1 MYVDAY
7 IQRLRGSE
15 RLMIAE
21 RRNGKRVL
29 THCDPVYE
37 YYVEDPRG
45 EYKTIRGTKAI
56 KKEFPSSAKMREEKK
71 RDEGRKLY
79 ESDRNVT
86 FKTLRKYYKGK
97 GSPDLHVAFF
107 DIETDF
113 HKKYGY
119 APPSDPFN
127 RVTAISLYQTWT
139 GEDFVLVMPPESMDL
154 STARSIVDKINKEN
168 TNPLSTVILYTDEK
182 EMFEMFFDLIEDA
195 DVLSGW
201 NSEFFDIP
209 YMVNRTERIFDKTAT
224 TRFCLWLEKPRE
236 READN
241 YGKTIITY
249 DLVGRIHLD
258 YLALYKKHAGKV
270 MPSYTLDF
278 IGGLETGENKVQYE
292 GSLDKLYNEDFE
304 RFIMYSKQDS
314 ILLKKIDEKLDYI
327 SLHNRLAHQESVLI
341 STTMGSVALIDTAII
356 NLIHERG
363 QVVFDKPPRVD
374 NDDEIYDDEYDDGE
388 DPDEEALFDIST
400 AKAAGAWVQDPILG
414 LIDALGCADFNSLY
428 PTVLRTLGMS
438 TETIMGQV
446 RQTYTVAYLESKLSE
461 QRMKYRGK
469 KFVPDWTAAW
479 HGLFASVE
487 FTMIQDKTDDLLDVD
502 LEDGS
507 TFQVTAAELHDIIYA
522 EDSTIVMSANGT
534 LFDRTKDGA
543 IPAILTQW
551 YNERKQQQ
559 KMVID
564 YKHLC
569 SDGWALSEEQLQ
581 ALSAHTSE
589 RTVDASAR
597 LFKTNIHYDDPVFK
611 IRQSLAHGD
620 FATLATLIADNG
632 LVVKDMAIFCHK
644 EDKSHCKVQ
653 SAFWK
658 QNQQIRK
665 ILLNS
670 LYGALLNSAST
681 FYDVRL
687 GQSVTLTGRSM
698 TKHLAS
704 KINEVCGLPYS
715 HTGGVVVYGDTDSV
729 YFSVAQYYKDQ
740 NMEFDFTKDE
750 VVELYIKIGDT
761 VGESFP
767 QFMHDTFNT
776 GIEKGEIVG
785 ADLEMVGSRG
795 LFLKKK
801 RYAILKYWEDGF
813 RKDVDGSPG
822 EIKAMGLE
830 IKRSDTPKYIQKFLE
845 ETLVSLLTGADEATM
860 RTQVRAF
867 KKEFKDKPSI
877 DKGSPKTVKK
887 LSHHTEIFNKTG
899 KCSVGHV
906 LAAIQWNRLREAMED
921 MSVPEA
927 VDGSKMIVCKLK
939 NNPYGI
945 KNIGYPLECK
955 DYLPDWF
962 LELPFD
968 DAEMEQAVLT
978 KKLENIFGILDMDI
992 AIYES
997 STMVDNPFFNFK

>member
-7 IQRLRGSE
+7 IQRQRNSE
-15 RLMIAE
+15 KLVIAE
-21 RRNGKRVL
+21 RRDGKRVL
-29 THCDPVYE
+29 THCEPVYE
-37 YYVEDPRG
+37 YYVEDPKG
-45 EYKTIRGTKAI
+45 EYNTIRGTKAI
-56 KKEFPSSAKMREEKK
+56 KKEFTSSFKMREEKK

-107 DIETDF
+107 DIEVDF

-139 GEDFVLVMPPESMDL
+139 GEDFVLVMPPETM
-154 STARSIVDKINKEN
+154 STYEAQELVNRINRD
-168 TNPLSTVILYTDEK
+168 TDNPNSTVILYTDEK
-182 EMFEMFFDLIEDA
+182 EMFLEFFDLIHDA

-209 YMVNRTERIFDKTAT
+209 YMVNRTERIFDKTMQ
-224 TRFCLWLEKPRE
+224 TRFCLWLERPRP

-241 YGKTIITY
+241 YGKTVITY
-249 DLVGRIHLD
+249 DLVGRIHMD

-270 MPSYTLDF
+270 MPSYTLDY

-363 QVVFDKPPRVD
+363 QVVFDKPPRAMEL
-374 NDDEIYDDEYDDGE
+374 DEDIESEFDDGE
-388 DPDEEALFDIST
+388 EADEEAVFDKST

-414 LIDALGCADFNSLY
+414 LIEFLGCADFNSLY
-428 PTVLRTLGMS
+428 PTVLRALGMS

-446 RQTYTVAYLESKLSE
+446 RQTYTDAYLAQKISE
-461 QRMKYRGK
+461 QRMKYKGK

-487 FTMIQDKTDDLLDVD
+487 FTMVREKTNDLLDVD

-522 EDSTIVMSANGT
+522 DDSTIVLSANGT
-534 LFDRTKDGA
+534 MFDRTKAGA

-551 YNERKQQQ
+551 YTERKQQQ

-564 YKHLC
+564 YKHLY
-569 SDGWALSEEQLQ
+569 SDGWLLSEEEHKAILGH
-581 ALSAHTSE
+581 LSKLS
-589 RTVDASAR
+589 VSDSAR
-597 LFKTNIHYDDPVFK
+597 LLRTNIHTDDSVFML
-611 IRQSLAHGD
+611 RQKLAKSDYKG
-620 FATLATLIADNG
+620 IADIIAENG
-632 LVVKDMAIFCHK
+632 LVIKGLTIHCHPD
-644 EDKSHCKVQ
+644 DKPHCKVQ

-670 LYGALLNSAST
+670 LYGALLNAAST

-704 KINEVCGLPYS
+704 KINEVCGLPYN
-715 HTGGVVVYGDTDSV
+715 HTGGVVVYGDSVTGDAMIDVIIDGEQKSIAIEELYDMYIETEYTDKGDKEYVKPSVLVKTYDQESETVYYDNCEHVMRHKNDGARYKISTATSSVTCTADHSIVAEVDGELDEFTPAEIEELIADGCSV
-729 YFSVAQYYKDQ
+729 YL
-740 NMEFDFTKDE
+740 
-750 VVELYIKIGDT
+750 VV
-761 VGESFP
+761 S
-767 QFMHDTFNT
+767 
-776 GIEKGEIVG
+776 
-785 ADLEMVGSRG
+785 
-795 LFLKKK
+795 
-801 RYAILKYWEDGF
+801 
-813 RKDVDGSPG
+813 
-822 EIKAMGLE
+822 
-830 IKRSDTPKYIQKFLE
+830 
-845 ETLVSLLTGADEATM
+845 
-860 RTQVRAF
+860 
-867 KKEFKDKPSI
+867 
-877 DKGSPKTVKK
+877 
-887 LSHHTEIFNKTG
+887 
-899 KCSVGHV
+899 
-906 LAAIQWNRLREAMED
+906 
-921 MSVPEA
+921 
-927 VDGSKMIVCKLK
+927 
-939 NNPYGI
+939 
-945 KNIGYPLECK
+945 
-955 DYLPDWF
+955 
-962 LELPFD
+962 
-968 DAEMEQAVLT
+968 
-978 KKLENIFGILDMDI
+978 
-992 AIYES
+992 
-997 STMVDNPFFNFK
+997 